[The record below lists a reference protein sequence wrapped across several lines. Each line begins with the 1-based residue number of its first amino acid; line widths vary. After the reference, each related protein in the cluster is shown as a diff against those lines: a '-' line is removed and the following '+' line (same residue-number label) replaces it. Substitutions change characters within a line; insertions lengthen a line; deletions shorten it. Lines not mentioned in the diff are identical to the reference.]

1 MELCNLKKTIMGGPR
16 GLLRVGVGGS
26 SGKPTPSIKGGFPLP
41 FGHTIMVK
49 SLAAIR
55 LSYTLCFDAVI

>member
-1 MELCNLKKTIMGGPR
+1 MGGPR
-16 GLLRVGVGGS
+16 GLLRVSVGGS

-49 SLAAIR
+49 YLVAIR
-55 LSYTLCFDAVI
+55 MIYTLYSLLVI

>member
-1 MELCNLKKTIMGGPR
+1 MGGPR
-16 GLLRVGVGGS
+16 GLLRVSVGGS

-49 SLAAIR
+49 YLVAIR
-55 LSYTLCFDAVI
+55 LIYTLYSLLVI